1 MRQLL
6 IIVFLTVN
14 FSCFANKK
22 KAPWGLTGH
31 RVVGEIAYNHMTKK
45 AKRNLEKLL
54 GDEGLAMIS
63 TYADDKNLIKSI
75 KILVIG
81 IM

>member
-6 IIVFLTVN
+6 IIIFLTVN
-14 FSCFANKK
+14 ISCFALNN